1 MAMGRRVQA
10 PGMLAR
16 LLLYTRLASAEIR
29 EGVRETTTST
39 IANMV
44 PEHTNEN
51 MVPEHTNTN
60 SSMVKTM

>member
-1 MAMGRRVQA
+1 MNMAMGRSVQA

-44 PEHTNEN
+44 PEHTN
-51 MVPEHTNTN
+51 
-60 SSMVKTM
+60 KYCI